1 MAAAAA
7 GTRGSRTGAAE
18 RGPPVF
24 VFALL
29 DGGLT
34 GVAEICDGDGLSVAG
49 AAGGAAFRTAASGV
63 AASGTVACGTV
74 ACGTVAC
81 GTVACGTVACGAVAR
96 GTVAPG
102 TVAPRTVNPAEV
114 MYPLA
119 KPMRTPTTIADVV
132 TTVNRAA
139 VDEMRGPRSG

>member
-18 RGPPVF
+18 SGPP

-34 GVAEICDGDGLSVAG
+34 AVAEICDGDGLSVAG
-49 AAGGAAFRTAASGV
+49 AAGGAPFGVAASGA
-63 AASGTVACGTV
+63 AASGTVACATAAG
-74 ACGTVAC
+74 
-81 GTVACGTVACGAVAR
+81 GAVAR

-102 TVAPRTVNPAEV
+102 TVALGTLNPGEV
-114 MYPLA
+114 RYPLA

-132 TTVNRAA
+132 ITVTLAA

>member
-18 RGPPVF
+18 SGPP

-34 GVAEICDGDGLSVAG
+34 AVAEICDGDGLSVAG
-49 AAGGAAFRTAASGV
+49 AAGGAAFGA
-63 AASGTVACGTV
+63 AASGTVACGT
-74 ACGTVAC
+74 A
-81 GTVACGTVACGAVAR
+81 ACGAVAR

-102 TVAPRTVNPAEV
+102 TVALGTLNPGEV
-114 MYPLA
+114 RYPLA

-132 TTVNRAA
+132 TTVTLAA
-139 VDEMRGPRSG
+139 VDMRGPRSG